1 MEEAFV
7 AGVGMARFSR
17 PSERVHYR
25 VMGVEAIRA
34 ALADAGIAYGHV
46 QQAYASYVFGETCAG
61 QRVIYDIGLTQIPIF
76 NVNNACASGSS
87 ALYLGRQAIASGEA
101 DCVLVVGFEQMA
113 SGAIQLGAEDRE
125 TPTLRWIQRYDELG
139 IEPSASAIRMFGSA
153 GAQYLDR
160 YGATPELFAE
170 VAVKNRR
177 HAAANPYALFNSPIT
192 VEEVMRSPR
201 IFGDYLTRL
210 MACPPT
216 CGSAAAVLCSKDF
229 VRRHAIGRPV
239 RILGQAMATDDSAA
253 WKDPINMIGAQM
265 TRTAASRVYEA
276 TGVGPSDITVVEL
289 HDCFATNEVVTY
301 EGLGLCG
308 EGGATRLVA
317 DGDNTWGGKW
327 VVNPSGGLMSKGH
340 PIGATGVA
348 QCAELV
354 WQMRGEAGA
363 RQVPDARFGLQH
375 NLGIGGAAVVT
386 LYSGV

>member
-1 MEEAFV
+1 MEKVFV
-7 AGVGMARFSR
+7 AGVGMARFSK

-25 VMGVEAIRA
+25 VMGGEAIRA
-34 ALADAGIAYGHV
+34 ALADSGIAYDSV

-61 QRVIYDIGLTQIPIF
+61 QRVLYDVGLTEIPIF

-87 ALYLGRQAIASGEA
+87 ALCLGRQAVASGEV
-101 DCVLVVGFEQMA
+101 DCVLVVGFEQMV
-113 SGAIQLGAEDRE
+113 SGAIQLGSEDRE
-125 TPTLRWIQRYDELG
+125 TPTLRWIERYDELG

-153 GAQYLDR
+153 GALYLER
-160 YGATPELFAE
+160 YGAAPELFAE

-177 HAAANPYALFNSPIT
+177 HAAANPFALFNAPLT
-192 VEEVMRSPR
+192 VSDVMRSPR
-201 IFGDYLTRL
+201 IFGNYLTRL

-216 CGSAAAVLCSKDF
+216 CGSAAAVLCNEGF
-229 VRRHAIGRPV
+229 VRRHAIERPV
-239 RILGQAMATDDSAA
+239 RIAAQAMATDSGSTWD
-253 WKDPINMIGAQM
+253 DPINMIGARM
-265 TRTAASRVYEA
+265 TRTAASRVYA
-276 TGVGPSDITVVEL
+276 ASGVGPADIQVVEL

-308 EGGATRLVA
+308 DGEAARLVA

-354 WQMRGEAGA
+354 LQMRGAAGA
-363 RQVPDARFGLQH
+363 RQVPQARFGLQH

-386 LYSGV
+386 LYAAA